1 MIVYDVIIVDHML
14 VHTSLQSLV
23 AIPLAPST
31 SSSTLAMNSLSMW
44 VKLWYLAT
52 LSIEGQISTWC
63 DGTLYSSSTLITHTW
78 KHFS

>member
-1 MIVYDVIIVDHML
+1 MIVYDVIIVNHML
-14 VHTSLQSLV
+14 VHTSLQCSV

-52 LSIEGQISTWC
+52 LSIEGQISTQC
-63 DGTLYSSSTLITHTW
+63 DLKPCIVVLQ
-78 KHFS
+78 